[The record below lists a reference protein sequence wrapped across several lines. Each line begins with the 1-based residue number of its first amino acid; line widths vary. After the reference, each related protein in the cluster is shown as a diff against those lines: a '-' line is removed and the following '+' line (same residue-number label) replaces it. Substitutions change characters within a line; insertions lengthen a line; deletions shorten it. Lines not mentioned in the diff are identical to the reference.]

1 MSKRISYARE
11 KDNAIFCGFFNLC
24 YNKKWFFCVYAGTH
38 ALALERNETNRM
50 IRMKNVSK
58 IYENGAVALDHVNI
72 EIAKGEFVFVVG
84 VSGAGKSTFI
94 KMLFREEL
102 PTEGELFVNG
112 HDVVHMDM
120 TDVPYLRRGLGVI
133 FQDYRLLSDKTVYEN
148 VAFAMRVIE
157 APRQMIQRRV
167 NAVLDVVGLRDKYR
181 DFPSQLSGGE
191 QQRVAIARAIVN
203 DPAILIADEPTG
215 NLDPETS
222 WDIMDIFKRIN
233 AAGTTIVMA
242 THDKNIVDTMQR
254 RVVAIE
260 DGKIVRD
267 EQRGGYG
274 YEN

>member
-1 MSKRISYARE
+1 MSKRISCARE

-24 YNKKWFFCVYAGTH
+24 YNKKWFFGVYAGTH

>member
-1 MSKRISYARE
+1 
-11 KDNAIFCGFFNLC
+11 
-24 YNKKWFFCVYAGTH
+24 
-38 ALALERNETNRM
+38 
-50 IRMKNVSK
+50 
-58 IYENGAVALDHVNI
+58 
-72 EIAKGEFVFVVG
+72 
-84 VSGAGKSTFI
+84 
-94 KMLFREEL
+94 
-102 PTEGELFVNG
+102 
-112 HDVVHMDM
+112 
-120 TDVPYLRRGLGVI
+120 
-133 FQDYRLLSDKTVYEN
+133 
-148 VAFAMRVIE
+148 
-157 APRQMIQRRV
+157 
-167 NAVLDVVGLRDKYR
+167 VLDVVGLRDKYR